1 MLRSSNYIMEKM
13 LVHEVHNSDLRE
25 RHRFTGQTHSYTT
38 KKATETSPTSKLVSY
53 KQCLDLC
60 CILIRTETL
69 KSKAALKHTS
79 NSKFSK
85 NWCLKTLFKLFES
98 LELPTSRAINKT
110 IVKKNFMSSKIQFGI
125 LQK

>member
-25 RHRFTGQTHSYTT
+25 RRRFTGQTHSYTT

-60 CILIRTETL
+60 CILIRTEIL
-69 KSKAALKHTS
+69 KSRAALKHT
-79 NSKFSK
+79 SKFSK

-98 LELPTSRAINKT
+98 LKLPTSGAINTT
-110 IVKKNFMSSKIQFGI
+110 IVKKNFMSSKSQFGI
-125 LQK
+125 FQK